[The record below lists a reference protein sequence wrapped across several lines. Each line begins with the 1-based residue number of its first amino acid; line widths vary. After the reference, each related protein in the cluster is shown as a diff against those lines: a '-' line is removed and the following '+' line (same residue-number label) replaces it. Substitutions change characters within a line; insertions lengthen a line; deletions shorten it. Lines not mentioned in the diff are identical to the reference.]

1 MSRLNDELK
10 IIRKRFDF
18 LFADGFEIAGT
29 EGGGMGWIVYLH
41 SNKFK
46 VRIVYDR
53 CDMFVFLAPPWARK
67 KAYDAH
73 FIDLESLIGFI
84 HNDLYYQYF
93 KEAPSRID
101 AQLEK
106 IASELQ
112 AHYPELVRFLEK
124 KNFIQIKNELELFRE
139 KERQIFLGPY
149 GYKPKT
155 TKISD

>member
-1 MSRLNDELK
+1 MIYKDDLK
-10 IIRKRFDF
+10 TIRKQFDF
-18 LFADGFEIAGT
+18 LFDDGFEIAGT

-53 CDMFVFLAPPWARK
+53 GDMFVFLAPPWARK

-73 FIDLESLIGFI
+73 FIDLQSLIGFI
-84 HNDLYYQYF
+84 QNDLYYQFF
-93 KEAPSRID
+93 KETPFGID

-106 IASELQ
+106 IASELKVR
-112 AHYPELVRFLEK
+112 YVELMRFLEK
-124 KNFIQIKNELELFRE
+124 KNFIQVKNELELFRE
-139 KERQIFLGPY
+139 KERQISLGPY

-155 TKISD
+155 TKKSE